1 MSRLKRSDVAR
12 AVKSLEKCMKL
23 CGTLPS
29 DSPGFTRVEPIKS
42 HLRQALEDLTNAD
55 ACYDS
60 FDFDYCLDICNE
72 EIKDTFPLLY
82 YLIVHSEGKPRKA
95 VLDIRERL
103 IKIRGMMNQHFWSG
117 V

>member
-1 MSRLKRSDVAR
+1 MSRVKRSDIAR

-29 DSPGFTRVEPIKS
+29 DSPGFTRVEPIES

-60 FDFDYCLDICNE
+60 LE
-72 EIKDTFPLLY
+72 LGY
-82 YLIVHSEGKPRKA
+82 YLDGGNKEFEDANLLLNYLISHCTGESRKV
-95 VLDIRERL
+95 VLDIQKRL
-103 IKIRGMMNQHFWSG
+103 IKISCAIQRHFWSM

>member
-1 MSRLKRSDVAR
+1 MSVLKRSDVAR
-12 AVKSLEKCMKL
+12 AVKSLERCVKL
-23 CGTLPS
+23 CKGPPS
-29 DSPGFTRVEPIKS
+29 DSPGFARVEPIKS
-42 HLRQALEDLTNAD
+42 HLRQALEDLSNAD

-60 FDFDYCLDICNE
+60 LDFDYCLDMCNE

-103 IKIRGMMNQHFWSG
+103 IKISYAIRRHFWSA